1 MLRVIEGWTVPWIGM
16 QRNCYC
22 LNLCCRGITSRW
34 WMRVI
39 TKLLESWHG
48 SRFMNWG
55 DVEWSEL
62 EWVEAQIDNISQNQF
77 GFSYEMFTF
86 LVFCRVKS
94 LLILSDGCLLL
105 ILQDTSVFG
114 LVWACVSLC
123 ALAVVAVAVAGCPRD
138 AVFSLAIY
146 VFSSLRRGR
155 AG

>member
-1 MLRVIEGWTVPWIGM
+1 
-16 QRNCYC
+16 
-22 LNLCCRGITSRW
+22 
-34 WMRVI
+34 
-39 TKLLESWHG
+39 
-48 SRFMNWG
+48 
-55 DVEWSEL
+55 
-62 EWVEAQIDNISQNQF
+62 
-77 GFSYEMFTF
+77 MFTF

-123 ALAVVAVAVAGCPRD
+123 ALAVVAVAVAVGGCPRD